1 VLQLIWKSWCEFMG
15 LVNNGVLY
23 LGFFSM
29 IFDWGIK
36 ILAVYAMYLAIK
48 AFKIYIKK
56 NS

>member
-1 VLQLIWKSWCEFMG
+1 MG
-15 LVNNGVLY
+15 LANNSVLY

-29 IFDWGIK
+29 IFDWGMK
-36 ILAVYAMYLAIK
+36 ILAVYTMYLVIK